1 MSFRNI
7 YHIENL
13 TSVNKEDAY
22 ICKFVSFR
30 DKQKEKLEPSFND
43 FFRVVPSVEAL
54 YWDAEPSKAVSEM
67 Q

>member
-54 YWDAEPSKAVSEM
+54 Y
-67 Q
+67 